1 MPIARAQV
9 IFWQMSSAIAY
20 CHEHRVAHRNLK
32 PESIITS
39 AWLDDVVKVS
49 NFSRASR
56 ITGYCGDKCGTMPF
70 VAPEVLAGRRYD
82 PTAADVWSMGIVLL
96 EMLCGIN
103 KIGVMLG
110 WGTET
115 RPSDER
121 GTALEEFFQ
130 EPDAML
136 ESVEADLGELA
147 DGLDEHLSSML
158 RPAPQER
165 WTSDR
170 VRDSLWSSA
179 GAARSPLV
187 HDATGGVGEDD
198 ADDGEQQPDD
208 DAGAPHVGEPHQGG
222 PLGSDDIGVII
233 E

>member
-1 MPIARAQV
+1 MSLARSQV
-9 IFWQMSSAIAY
+9 IFWQVSSAIAY
-20 CHEHRVAHRNLK
+20 CHDQRVAHRNLK
-32 PESIITS
+32 PENIKTS

-49 NFSRASR
+49 NFSLAIR

-82 PTAADVWSMGIVLL
+82 PAAADVWSMGVVLL
-96 EMLCGIN
+96 EMICGIN

-110 WGTET
+110 WGTES
-115 RPSDER
+115 RPSNES
-121 GTALEEFFQ
+121 GTALEEFFR
-130 EPDAML
+130 EPDSML

-158 RPAPQER
+158 RPAPEER

-170 VRDSLWSSA
+170 VRDSQWSSA

-187 HDATGGVGEDD
+187 HHANGPVGEDD
-198 ADDGEQQPDD
+198 TDEGEQQPDD
-208 DAGAPHVGEPHQGG
+208 AAGG
-222 PLGSDDIGVII
+222 PLRSSDIGVII
-233 E
+233 D